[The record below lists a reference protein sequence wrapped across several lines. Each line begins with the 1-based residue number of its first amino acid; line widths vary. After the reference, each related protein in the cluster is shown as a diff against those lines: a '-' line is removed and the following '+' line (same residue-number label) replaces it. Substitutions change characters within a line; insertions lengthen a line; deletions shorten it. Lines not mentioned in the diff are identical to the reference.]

1 MVNNMSVAID
11 KEIPLPDRATGYK
24 QKYHFYKLEIGDS
37 MAVPFGDDK
46 EISRF
51 RVAASAY
58 GNRNEKV
65 LTSRTVY
72 EDGVKYLRVW
82 RVE

>member
-1 MVNNMSVAID
+1 MTVW
-11 KEIPLPDRATGYK
+11 
-24 QKYHFYKLEIGDS
+24 
-37 MAVPFGDDK
+37 AVPFGDDK